1 VDQENMAKKKT
12 QNPIKRKYPPF
23 WEKFI
28 PVAVILIAGMIAFL
42 IFVII
47 RVALGLSALSF

>member
-1 VDQENMAKKKT
+1 MPEKQPPKSKKR
-12 QNPIKRKYPPF
+12 PYPPF

-28 PVAVILIAGMIAFL
+28 PVAVLIISAIIAFL

-47 RVALGLSALSF
+47 RVALGMPPLPF

>member
-28 PVAVILIAGMIAFL
+28 PVALILITGIIAFL